1 MAHGGADGG
10 RSPRWRRRAEEQ
22 GDGEDPEVLGG
33 ADGAGDRHGGVDPG
47 GRGGAGATEERG
59 GAEGMKEPDG
69 AGGTKGQGEA
79 GGVESRGE
87 SQIHVGGPPPPIKS
101 T

>member
-1 MAHGGADGG
+1 MEEEWPPTPGG
-10 RSPRWRRRAEEQ
+10 RSTVAEQVEEEPKVETESK

-33 ADGAGDRHGGVDPG
+33 ADGAGDRCGGVDPG

-69 AGGTKGQGEA
+69 AGGTKG
-79 GGVESRGE
+79 
-87 SQIHVGGPPPPIKS
+87 
-101 T
+101 